1 KILTQDREFVILP
14 IRSTMSLT
22 QYSPPSRD
30 PVVPF
35 EEGRSESDLMVDP
48 LIDRH
53 DFAYL
58 LRKHWKIIFF
68 LPVVLAVLVT
78 GWKVTQQPIYESSA
92 MLLVDSSLDTLLQFE
107 GGGGGRSTIQESL
120 RSLEVAVVAD
130 SVVLRVVE
138 KLDLRNSAGFL
149 PKEMAANPN
158 LPDAKLLGF
167 VQKNRIKASLQPET
181 RIIKITARDPNQERA
196 RLVAVTFVEEFQSF
210 LADQRRGEVEE
221 VRELIEAQVVEAKKS
236 ALEAEKA
243 LKQFREN
250 AEDVP
255 LDQDH
260 GLFAA
265 RLTQFGADLNEAVR
279 ARVELEGINESLQQ
293 LPENTP
299 ALDVVEIAGYRSDS
313 HFVSLM
319 TSLYGAQSRLA
330 AAKEQFTAS
339 HPTYLAAE
347 AEAKRYEEQIEDFAG
362 DLVKTVNARFE
373 AARKRE
379 GLLRLEVAQL
389 QNGLIEQKSRGS
401 EFRAASEEV
410 ENRWLHYKTL
420 QQRLSENIISTEMP
434 GSIATMVSEPLTPF
448 KAAGPPTFI
457 FTLAGGFAGLF
468 LVVLFLA
475 GKILFGVPYSNA
487 EQLEERFR
495 LPVIADWSSQNPD
508 PENANAMMPYLLGG
522 HAQVIQVSAPGLP
535 EESAAVAERLA
546 LSLSERNRK
555 TLLIRVKPE
564 EGNPRI
570 MESGRKHLN
579 LLTLSPNDIFDSTRF
594 SAVLPKL
601 RGSYEKILIEAGT
614 LQNPPLLEWIS
625 SYSDREVMAV
635 AHGTTRKSEIARR
648 VRRLKQENDTRI
660 GFLFIDPIH
669 PNSARSGRKALP
681 ANGTRRGL
689 LSGLLLKHGTA
700 S

>member
-1 KILTQDREFVILP
+1 
-14 IRSTMSLT
+14 MSLT
-22 QYSPPSRD
+22 QYSLPSRD
-30 PVVPF
+30 PVAPY
-35 EEGRSESDLMVDP
+35 EEGRGESDLMVDP

-53 DFAYL
+53 DFTYL
-58 LRKHWKIIFF
+58 LRRNWKVILF
-68 LPVVLAVLVT
+68 LPLLLAVLVT
-78 GWKVTQQPIYESSA
+78 GWKLTRQPIYESSA
-92 MLLVDSSLDTLLQFE
+92 MLLVDSSLDALLQFE
-107 GGGGGRSTIQESL
+107 GAGAGRSTIQESL

-138 KLDLRNSAGFL
+138 KLDLRNAPGFL
-149 PKEMAANPN
+149 PSKMAANPS
-158 LPDAKLLGF
+158 LPDTKLLNF

-181 RIIKITARDPNQERA
+181 RIIKITARDSDQERA
-196 RLVAVTFVEEFQSF
+196 RLVAATFVDEFQSF

-221 VRELIEAQVVEAKKS
+221 VRALIEAQVVEAKES

-243 LKQFREN
+243 LKQFREE

-260 GLFAA
+260 NLFSA

-279 ARVELEGINESLQQ
+279 ARVELEGINESLQL
-293 LPENTP
+293 LPEDTP
-299 ALDVVEIAGYRSDS
+299 AVDVVEIAGYRSDS
-313 HFVSLM
+313 HFVALM
-319 TSLYGAQSRLA
+319 TALSDAQSRLA
-330 AAKEQFTAS
+330 AAREQYTPS

-347 AEAKRYEEQIEDFAG
+347 AEAKRYEEQIEDFA
-362 DLVKTVNARFE
+362 DDILKTVNARFE

-389 QNGLIEQKSRGS
+389 QNGLVEQKSRGS
-401 EFRAASEEV
+401 EFRAATEEV

-434 GSIATMVSEPLTPF
+434 GSIATMVSEPLTPYQ
-448 KAAGPPTFI
+448 AAGPPTII

-468 LVVLFLA
+468 LVGLFLV

-487 EQLEERFR
+487 QQLEERFR
-495 LPVIADWSSQNPD
+495 LPVIADWSSQNRD

-546 LSLSERNRK
+546 LSLSEGNRK
-555 TLLIRVKPE
+555 TLLIRVKAE
-564 EGNPRI
+564 EGNPQI

-601 RGSYEKILIEAGT
+601 RESYEKILIEAGT
-614 LQNPPLLEWIS
+614 LQNPPLIEWIS

-635 AHGTTRKSEIARR
+635 ARGTTRKSEIARR
-648 VRRLKQENDTRI
+648 IRRLRQENDTRI
-660 GFLFIDPIH
+660 GFVFIEPIRLDL
-669 PNSARSGRKALP
+669 SRFGRGALP
-681 ANGTRRGL
+681 AQGARNSLFSGFL
-689 LSGLLLKHGTA
+689 LRHGTA